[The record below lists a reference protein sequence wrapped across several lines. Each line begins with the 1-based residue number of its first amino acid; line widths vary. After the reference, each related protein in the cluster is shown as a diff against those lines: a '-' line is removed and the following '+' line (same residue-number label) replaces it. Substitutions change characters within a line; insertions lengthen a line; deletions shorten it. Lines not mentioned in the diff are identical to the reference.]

1 MESDS
6 HRHSN
11 QPILIFLLTIQKK
24 IVSILSIIFKLFFKI
39 STFIKSNILKKHI
52 LEKEKSEVSEEYI
65 KLLICRS
72 EEEGIIQTYEKNM
85 IESIF
90 KFNDTRSKDIMT
102 SRKDTF
108 SINIDDDIKENID
121 KLLKSNYSRI
131 PVYKDNIDNII
142 GIVHVRDILIQAK
155 DRGFDNINLEEI
167 MHKPYF
173 VPTSEKTNE
182 LFKILQSKKIHMAI
196 LIDEYGGFCGIVTM
210 EDLVEEIVGDIED
223 EYDKE
228 NNDIIKINE
237 SIFIVDCSIELNEF
251 NEVFNLELEEGE
263 YNTLNGYII
272 NRLGDIPKSNEKVRI
287 KVDNVNI
294 EVVKVSNK
302 KIEKVRVS
310 YIN

>member
-1 MESDS
+1 
-6 HRHSN
+6 
-11 QPILIFLLTIQKK
+11 
-24 IVSILSIIFKLFFKI
+24 
-39 STFIKSNILKKHI
+39 
-52 LEKEKSEVSEEYI
+52 
-65 KLLICRS
+65 
-72 EEEGIIQTYEKNM
+72 
-85 IESIF
+85 
-90 KFNDTRSKDIMT
+90 MT

-108 SINIDDDIKENID
+108 SINIDDDIEENID
-121 KLLKSNYSRI
+121 KLLNSNYSRI

-155 DRGFDNINLEEI
+155 DRGFENINLEEI

-182 LFKILQSKKIHMAI
+182 LFKILQNNKIHMAI

-228 NNDIIKINE
+228 NNNILKINE
-237 SIFIVDCSIELNEF
+237 RIFIVDCSIELDEF
-251 NEVFNLELEEGE
+251 NEAFNLELEEGE

-272 NRLGDIPKSNEKVRI
+272 NQLGEIPKSNEKVEI

-294 EVVKVSNK
+294 EVIKVSNK
-302 KIEKVRVS
+302 KIEKVKVS

>member
-24 IVSILSIIFKLFFKI
+24 IISILSILLRPFFKI
-39 STFIKSNILKKHI
+39 STFIKSNILKKYRS
-52 LEKEKSEVSEEYI
+52 EKENGKVSEEYI
-65 KLLICRS
+65 KSLICKS
-72 EEEGIIQTYEKNM
+72 EEEGVIQTYEKDM

-90 KFNDTRSKDIMT
+90 KFNDKRSKDIMT

-108 SINIDDDIKENID
+108 SINIDDDVEENID
-121 KLLKSNYSRI
+121 KLLNSNYSRI

-142 GIVHVRDILIQAK
+142 GIVHVRDILIHAK
-155 DRGFDNINLEEI
+155 DIGFENINLEEI

-173 VPTSEKTNE
+173 VPTSKKTNE
-182 LFKILQSKKIHMAI
+182 LFKILQSNKIHMAI

-228 NNDIIKINE
+228 NNNIVKINE
-237 SIFIVDCSIELNEF
+237 SIFIVDCSIELDEF
-251 NEVFNLELEEGE
+251 NEAFNLELEEGE

-272 NRLGDIPKSNEKVRI
+272 NQLGEIPKSNEKVEI
-287 KVDNVNI
+287 NLDNINI

>member
-24 IVSILSIIFKLFFKI
+24 IISILSILLRPFFKI
-39 STFIKSNILKKHI
+39 STFIKSNILKKYRS
-52 LEKEKSEVSEEYI
+52 EKENGKVSEEYI
-65 KLLICRS
+65 KSLICKS
-72 EEEGIIQTYEKNM
+72 EEEGVIQTYEKDM

-90 KFNDTRSKDIMT
+90 KFNDKRSKDIMT

-108 SINIDDDIKENID
+108 SINIDDDVEENID
-121 KLLKSNYSRI
+121 KLLHSNYSRI

-142 GIVHVRDILIQAK
+142 GIVHVRDILIHAK
-155 DRGFDNINLEEI
+155 DIGFENINLEEI

-173 VPTSEKTNE
+173 VPTSKKTNE
-182 LFKILQSKKIHMAI
+182 LFKILQGNKIHMAI

-228 NNDIIKINE
+228 NNNIVKINE
-237 SIFIVDCSIELNEF
+237 SIFIVDCSIELDEF
-251 NEVFNLELEEGE
+251 NEAFNLELEEGE

-272 NRLGDIPKSNEKVRI
+272 TKLGEIPKSNEKVVI
-287 KVDNVNI
+287 NVDNINI

>member
-24 IVSILSIIFKLFFKI
+24 IISILSILLRPFFKI
-39 STFIKSNILKKHI
+39 STFIKSNILKKYRS
-52 LEKEKSEVSEEYI
+52 EKENGKVSEEYI
-65 KLLICRS
+65 KSLICKS
-72 EEEGIIQTYEKNM
+72 EEEGVIQTYEKDM

-90 KFNDTRSKDIMT
+90 KFNDKRSKDIMT

-108 SINIDDDIKENID
+108 SINIDDDVEENID
-121 KLLKSNYSRI
+121 KLLNSNYSRI

-142 GIVHVRDILIQAK
+142 GIVHVRDILIHAK
-155 DRGFDNINLEEI
+155 DIGFENINLEEI

-173 VPTSEKTNE
+173 VPTSKKTNE
-182 LFKILQSKKIHMAI
+182 LFKILQSNKIHMAI

-228 NNDIIKINE
+228 NNNIVKINE
-237 SIFIVDCSIELNEF
+237 SIFIVNCSIELDEF
-251 NEVFNLELEEGE
+251 NEAFNLELEEGE

-272 NRLGDIPKSNEKVRI
+272 NQLGEIPKSNEKVEI
-287 KVDNVNI
+287 NLDNINI

>member
-1 MESDS
+1 
-6 HRHSN
+6 
-11 QPILIFLLTIQKK
+11 
-24 IVSILSIIFKLFFKI
+24 
-39 STFIKSNILKKHI
+39 
-52 LEKEKSEVSEEYI
+52 
-65 KLLICRS
+65 
-72 EEEGIIQTYEKNM
+72 
-85 IESIF
+85 
-90 KFNDTRSKDIMT
+90 MT

-108 SINIDDDIKENID
+108 SINIDDDVEENID
-121 KLLKSNYSRI
+121 KLLHSNYSRI

-142 GIVHVRDILIQAK
+142 GIVHVRDILIHAK
-155 DRGFDNINLEEI
+155 DRGFENINLEEI

-173 VPTSEKTNE
+173 VPTSKKTNE
-182 LFKILQSKKIHMAI
+182 LFKILQGNKIHMAI

-228 NNDIIKINE
+228 NNNIVKINE
-237 SIFIVDCSIELNEF
+237 SIFIVDCSIELDEF
-251 NEVFNLELEEGE
+251 NEAFNLELEEGE

-272 NRLGDIPKSNEKVRI
+272 TQLGEIPKANEKVVI
-287 KVDNVNI
+287 NVDNINI

>member
-24 IVSILSIIFKLFFKI
+24 IISILSILLRPFLKI
-39 STFIKSNILKKHI
+39 STFIKSNILKKYRS
-52 LEKEKSEVSEEYI
+52 EKENGKVSEEYI
-65 KLLICRS
+65 KSLICKS
-72 EEEGIIQTYEKNM
+72 EEEGVIQTYEKDM

-108 SINIDDDIKENID
+108 SINIDDDVEENID
-121 KLLKSNYSRI
+121 KLLHSNYSRI

-142 GIVHVRDILIQAK
+142 GIVHVRDILIHAK
-155 DRGFDNINLEEI
+155 DIGFENINLEEI

-173 VPTSEKTNE
+173 VPTSKKTNE
-182 LFKILQSKKIHMAI
+182 LFKILQGNKIHMAI

-228 NNDIIKINE
+228 NNNIVKINE
-237 SIFIVDCSIELNEF
+237 SIFIVDCSIELDEF
-251 NEVFNLELEEGE
+251 NEAFNLELEEGE

-272 NRLGDIPKSNEKVRI
+272 TKLGEIPKSNEKVVI
-287 KVDNVNI
+287 NVDNINI

>member
-24 IVSILSIIFKLFFKI
+24 IISILSILLRPFLKI
-39 STFIKSNILKKHI
+39 STFIKSNILKKYRS
-52 LEKEKSEVSEEYI
+52 EKENGKVSEEYI
-65 KLLICRS
+65 KSLICKS
-72 EEEGIIQTYEKNM
+72 EEEGVIQTYEKDM

-90 KFNDTRSKDIMT
+90 KFNDKRSKDIMT

-108 SINIDDDIKENID
+108 SINIDDDVEENID
-121 KLLKSNYSRI
+121 KLLHSNYSRI

-142 GIVHVRDILIQAK
+142 GIVHVRDILIHAK
-155 DRGFDNINLEEI
+155 DRGFENINLEEI

-173 VPTSEKTNE
+173 VPTSKKTNE
-182 LFKILQSKKIHMAI
+182 LFKILQSNKIHMAI

-228 NNDIIKINE
+228 NNNIVKINE
-237 SIFIVDCSIELNEF
+237 SIFIVDCSIELDEF
-251 NEVFNLELEEGE
+251 NEAFNLELEEGE

-272 NRLGDIPKSNEKVRI
+272 TKLGEIPKSNEKVVI
-287 KVDNVNI
+287 NVDNINI

>member
-24 IVSILSIIFKLFFKI
+24 IISILSILLRPFFKI
-39 STFIKSNILKKHI
+39 STFIKSNILKKYRS
-52 LEKEKSEVSEEYI
+52 EKENGKVSEEYI
-65 KLLICRS
+65 KSLICKS
-72 EEEGIIQTYEKNM
+72 EEEGVIQTYEKDM

-90 KFNDTRSKDIMT
+90 KFNDKRSKDIMT

-108 SINIDDDIKENID
+108 SINIDDDVEENID
-121 KLLKSNYSRI
+121 KLLNSNYSRI

-142 GIVHVRDILIQAK
+142 GIVHVRDILIHAK
-155 DRGFDNINLEEI
+155 DIGFENINLEEI

-173 VPTSEKTNE
+173 VPTSKKTNE
-182 LFKILQSKKIHMAI
+182 LFKILQSNKIHMAI

-228 NNDIIKINE
+228 NNNIVKINE
-237 SIFIVDCSIELNEF
+237 SIFIVNCSIELDEF
-251 NEVFNLELEEGE
+251 NEAFNLELEEGE

-272 NRLGDIPKSNEKVRI
+272 TKLGEIPKSNEKVVI
-287 KVDNVNI
+287 NVDNINI

>member
-24 IVSILSIIFKLFFKI
+24 IVSILSIILRPFFKI
-39 STFIKSNILKKHI
+39 ITFIKSNILKK
-52 LEKEKSEVSEEYI
+52 ENGKVSEEYI
-65 KLLICRS
+65 KSLICKS

-90 KFNDTRSKDIMT
+90 KFNDTKSKDIMT

-108 SINIDDDIKENID
+108 SINIDDDIEENID
-121 KLLKSNYSRI
+121 KLLNSNYSRI
-131 PVYKDNIDNII
+131 P
-142 GIVHVRDILIQAK
+142 
-155 DRGFDNINLEEI
+155 
-167 MHKPYF
+167 YF
-173 VPTSEKTNE
+173 VPTSKKTNE
-182 LFKILQSKKIHMAI
+182 LFKILQNNKIQMAI

-228 NNDIIKINE
+228 NNNILKINE
-237 SIFIVDCSIELNEF
+237 RIFIVDCSIELDEF
-251 NEVFNLELEEGE
+251 NEAFNLELEEGE

-272 NRLGDIPKSNEKVRI
+272 NQLGEIPKSNEKVEI
-287 KVDNVNI
+287 KVENVNI

-302 KIEKVRVS
+302 KIEKVKVS

>member
-6 HRHSN
+6 HRYSN

-24 IVSILSIIFKLFFKI
+24 ILSIISIIFKPFINLKA
-39 STFIKSNILKKHI
+39 FIKLDLLKKYNG
-52 LEKEKSEVSEEYI
+52 EVSEEYI
-65 KLLICRS
+65 KSLICKS
-72 EEEGIIQTYEKNM
+72 EEEGVIQTYEKNM

-90 KFNDTRSKDIMT
+90 KFNDTKSKDIMT

-108 SINIDDDIKENID
+108 CINIDDNIEENID

-131 PVYKDNIDNII
+131 PVYKDNVDNII
-142 GIVHVRDILIQAK
+142 GILHVRDILIQAK
-155 DRGFDNINLEEI
+155 NSGFDNINLEKI

-173 VPTSEKTNE
+173 VPTTEKTNE
-182 LFKILQSKKIHMAI
+182 LFKILQNNKIHMAI

-210 EDLVEEIVGDIED
+210 EDLLEEIVGNIED

-228 NNDIIKINE
+228 NNYIVNINE
-237 SIFIVDCSIELNEF
+237 RTFLVDCSIELQEF
-251 NEVFNLELEEGE
+251 NEVFNLKLEEGN

-272 NRLGDIPKSNEKVRI
+272 NKLGEIPKSSEKVAI
-287 KVDNVNI
+287 NIDNINI

-302 KIEKVRVS
+302 KIEKVKIS
-310 YIN
+310 YIKN

>member
-24 IVSILSIIFKLFFKI
+24 IISILSILLRPFFKI
-39 STFIKSNILKKHI
+39 STFIKSNILKKYRS
-52 LEKEKSEVSEEYI
+52 EKENGKVSEEYI
-65 KLLICRS
+65 KSLICKS
-72 EEEGIIQTYEKNM
+72 EEEGVIQTYEKDM

-90 KFNDTRSKDIMT
+90 KFNDKRSKDIMT

-108 SINIDDDIKENID
+108 SINIDDDVEENID
-121 KLLKSNYSRI
+121 KLLNSNYSRI

-142 GIVHVRDILIQAK
+142 GIVHVRDILIHAK
-155 DRGFDNINLEEI
+155 DIGFENINLEEI

-173 VPTSEKTNE
+173 VPTSKKTNE
-182 LFKILQSKKIHMAI
+182 LFKILQSNKIHMAI

-228 NNDIIKINE
+228 NNNIVKINE
-237 SIFIVDCSIELNEF
+237 SIFIVDCSIELDEF
-251 NEVFNLELEEGE
+251 NEAFNLELEEGE

-272 NRLGDIPKSNEKVRI
+272 TKLGEIPKSNEKVEI
-287 KVDNVNI
+287 NLDNINI

>member
-24 IVSILSIIFKLFFKI
+24 IISILSILLRPFLKI
-39 STFIKSNILKKHI
+39 STFIKSNILKKYRS
-52 LEKEKSEVSEEYI
+52 EKENGKVSEEYI
-65 KLLICRS
+65 KSLICKS
-72 EEEGIIQTYEKNM
+72 EEEGVIQTYEKDM

-108 SINIDDDIKENID
+108 SINIDDDVEENID
-121 KLLKSNYSRI
+121 KLLNSNYSRI

-142 GIVHVRDILIQAK
+142 GIVHVRDILIHAK
-155 DRGFDNINLEEI
+155 DIGFENINLEEI

-173 VPTSEKTNE
+173 VPTSKKTNE
-182 LFKILQSKKIHMAI
+182 LFKILQGNKIHMAI

-228 NNDIIKINE
+228 NNNIVKINE
-237 SIFIVDCSIELNEF
+237 SIFIVDCSIELDEF
-251 NEVFNLELEEGE
+251 NEAFNLELEEGE

-272 NRLGDIPKSNEKVRI
+272 TKLGEIPKSNEKVVI
-287 KVDNVNI
+287 NVDNINI

>member
-1 MESDS
+1 MESDP

-11 QPILIFLLTIQKK
+11 EPILIFLLTIQKK
-24 IVSILSIIFKLFFKI
+24 IISILSILLRPFLKI
-39 STFIKSNILKKHI
+39 STFIKSNILKKYR
-52 LEKEKSEVSEEYI
+52 LEKENGKVSEEYI
-65 KLLICRS
+65 KSLICKS
-72 EEEGIIQTYEKNM
+72 EEEGVIQTYEKNM

-90 KFNDTRSKDIMT
+90 KFNDKRSKDIMT

-108 SINIDDDIKENID
+108 SINIDDDVEENID
-121 KLLKSNYSRI
+121 KLLNSNYSRI

-142 GIVHVRDILIQAK
+142 GIVHVRDILIHAK
-155 DRGFDNINLEEI
+155 DIGFENINLEEI

-173 VPTSEKTNE
+173 VPTSKKTNE
-182 LFKILQSKKIHMAI
+182 LFKILQSNKIHMAI

-228 NNDIIKINE
+228 NNNIVKINE
-237 SIFIVDCSIELNEF
+237 SIFIVDCSIELDEF
-251 NEVFNLELEEGE
+251 NEAFHLELEEGE

-272 NRLGDIPKSNEKVRI
+272 NQLGEIPKSNEKVEI
-287 KVDNVNI
+287 NLDNINI

>member
-24 IVSILSIIFKLFFKI
+24 IISILSILLRPFLKI
-39 STFIKSNILKKHI
+39 STFIKSNILKKYRS
-52 LEKEKSEVSEEYI
+52 EKENGKVSEEYI
-65 KLLICRS
+65 KSLICKS
-72 EEEGIIQTYEKNM
+72 EEEGVIQTYEKDM

-90 KFNDTRSKDIMT
+90 KFNDKRSKDIMT

-108 SINIDDDIKENID
+108 SINIDDDVEENID
-121 KLLKSNYSRI
+121 KLLNSNYSRI

-142 GIVHVRDILIQAK
+142 GIVHVRDILIHAK
-155 DRGFDNINLEEI
+155 DIGFENINLEEI

-173 VPTSEKTNE
+173 VPTSKKTNE
-182 LFKILQSKKIHMAI
+182 LFKILQSNKIHMAI

-228 NNDIIKINE
+228 NNNIVKINE
-237 SIFIVDCSIELNEF
+237 SIFIVDCSIELDEF
-251 NEVFNLELEEGE
+251 NEAFNLELEEGE

-272 NRLGDIPKSNEKVRI
+272 TKLGEIPKSNEKVVI
-287 KVDNVNI
+287 NVDNINI

>member
-24 IVSILSIIFKLFFKI
+24 IISILSILLRPFFKI
-39 STFIKSNILKKHI
+39 STFIKSNILKKYRS
-52 LEKEKSEVSEEYI
+52 EKENGKVSEEYI
-65 KLLICRS
+65 KSLICKS
-72 EEEGIIQTYEKNM
+72 EEEGVIQTYEKDM

-90 KFNDTRSKDIMT
+90 KFNDKRSKDIMT

-108 SINIDDDIKENID
+108 SINIDDDVEENID
-121 KLLKSNYSRI
+121 KLLHSNYSRI

-142 GIVHVRDILIQAK
+142 GIVHVRDILIHAK
-155 DRGFDNINLEEI
+155 DRGFENINLEEI

-173 VPTSEKTNE
+173 VPTSKKTNE
-182 LFKILQSKKIHMAI
+182 LFKILQGNKIHMAI

-228 NNDIIKINE
+228 NNNIVKINE
-237 SIFIVDCSIELNEF
+237 SIFIVDCSIELDEF

-272 NRLGDIPKSNEKVRI
+272 TKLGEIPKSNEKVVI
-287 KVDNVNI
+287 NVDNINI

>member
-24 IVSILSIIFKLFFKI
+24 IVSILSIILRPFLKI
-39 STFIKSNILKKHI
+39 ITFIKSNILKK
-52 LEKEKSEVSEEYI
+52 ENGKVSEEYI
-65 KLLICRS
+65 KSLICKS

-85 IESIF
+85 IERIF
-90 KFNDTRSKDIMT
+90 KFNDTKSKDIMT

-108 SINIDDDIKENID
+108 SINIDDDIEENID
-121 KLLKSNYSRI
+121 KLLNSNYSRI

-155 DRGFDNINLEEI
+155 DRGFENINLEEI

-173 VPTSEKTNE
+173 VPTSKKTNE
-182 LFKILQSKKIHMAI
+182 LFKILQNNKIQMAI

-228 NNDIIKINE
+228 NNNILKINE
-237 SIFIVDCSIELNEF
+237 RIFIVDCSIELDEF
-251 NEVFNLELEEGE
+251 NEAFNLELEEGE

-272 NRLGDIPKSNEKVRI
+272 NQLGEIPKSNEKVEI

-294 EVVKVSNK
+294 EVIKVSNK
-302 KIEKVRVS
+302 KIEKVKVS

>member
-24 IVSILSIIFKLFFKI
+24 IISILSILLRPFFKI
-39 STFIKSNILKKHI
+39 STFIKSNILKKYRS
-52 LEKEKSEVSEEYI
+52 EKENGKVSEEYI
-65 KLLICRS
+65 KSLICKS
-72 EEEGIIQTYEKNM
+72 EEEGVIQTYEKDM

-108 SINIDDDIKENID
+108 SINIDDDVEENID
-121 KLLKSNYSRI
+121 KLLHSNYSRI

-142 GIVHVRDILIQAK
+142 GIVHVRDILIHAK
-155 DRGFDNINLEEI
+155 DRGFENINLEEI

-173 VPTSEKTNE
+173 VPTSKKTNE
-182 LFKILQSKKIHMAI
+182 LFKILQGNKIHMAI

-223 EYDKE
+223 E
-228 NNDIIKINE
+228 
-237 SIFIVDCSIELNEF
+237 CSIELDEF
-251 NEVFNLELEEGE
+251 NEAFNLELEEGE

-272 NRLGDIPKSNEKVRI
+272 TQLGEIPKANEKVVI
-287 KVDNVNI
+287 NVDNINI

>member
-24 IVSILSIIFKLFFKI
+24 IISILSILLRPFFKI
-39 STFIKSNILKKHI
+39 STFIKSNILKKYRS
-52 LEKEKSEVSEEYI
+52 EKENGKVSEEYI
-65 KLLICRS
+65 KSLICKS
-72 EEEGIIQTYEKNM
+72 EEEGVIQTYEKDM

-90 KFNDTRSKDIMT
+90 KFNDKRSKDIMT

-108 SINIDDDIKENID
+108 SINIDDDVEENID
-121 KLLKSNYSRI
+121 KLLHSNYSRI

-142 GIVHVRDILIQAK
+142 GIVHVRDILIHAK
-155 DRGFDNINLEEI
+155 DIGFENINLEEI

-173 VPTSEKTNE
+173 VPTSKKTNE
-182 LFKILQSKKIHMAI
+182 LFKILQGNKIHMAI

-228 NNDIIKINE
+228 NNNIVKINE
-237 SIFIVDCSIELNEF
+237 SIFIVDCSIELDEF

-272 NRLGDIPKSNEKVRI
+272 TKLGEIPKSNEKVVI
-287 KVDNVNI
+287 NVDNINI

>member
-24 IVSILSIIFKLFFKI
+24 IISILSILLRPFFKI
-39 STFIKSNILKKHI
+39 STFIKSNILKKYRS
-52 LEKEKSEVSEEYI
+52 EKENGKVSEEYI
-65 KLLICRS
+65 KSLICKS
-72 EEEGIIQTYEKNM
+72 EEEGVIQTYEKDM

-108 SINIDDDIKENID
+108 SINIDDDVEENID
-121 KLLKSNYSRI
+121 KLLHSNYSRI

-142 GIVHVRDILIQAK
+142 GIVHVRDILIHAK
-155 DRGFDNINLEEI
+155 DIGFENINLEEI

-173 VPTSEKTNE
+173 VPTSKKTNE
-182 LFKILQSKKIHMAI
+182 LFKILQSNKIHMAI

-228 NNDIIKINE
+228 NNNIVKINE
-237 SIFIVDCSIELNEF
+237 SIFIVDCSIELDEF
-251 NEVFNLELEEGE
+251 NEAFNLELEEGE

-272 NRLGDIPKSNEKVRI
+272 NQLGEIPKSNEKVEI
-287 KVDNVNI
+287 NLDNINI

>member
-24 IVSILSIIFKLFFKI
+24 IVSILSIILRPFLKI
-39 STFIKSNILKKHI
+39 ITFIKSNILKK
-52 LEKEKSEVSEEYI
+52 ENGKVSEEYI
-65 KLLICRS
+65 KSLICKS

-90 KFNDTRSKDIMT
+90 KFNDTKSKDIMT

-108 SINIDDDIKENID
+108 SINIDDDIEENID
-121 KLLKSNYSRI
+121 KLLNSKYSRI
-131 PVYKDNIDNII
+131 PLYKDNIDNII

-155 DRGFDNINLEEI
+155 DRGFENINLEEI
-167 MHKPYF
+167 MQKPYF

-182 LFKILQSKKIHMAI
+182 LFKILQNNKIHMAI

-228 NNDIIKINE
+228 NNNILKINE
-237 SIFIVDCSIELNEF
+237 RIFIVDCSIELDEF
-251 NEVFNLELEEGE
+251 NEAFNLELEEGE

-272 NRLGDIPKSNEKVRI
+272 NQLGEIPKSNEKVEI

-294 EVVKVSNK
+294 EVIKVSNK
-302 KIEKVRVS
+302 KIEKVKVS

>member
-24 IVSILSIIFKLFFKI
+24 IISILSILLRPFLKI
-39 STFIKSNILKKHI
+39 STFIKSNILKKYRS
-52 LEKEKSEVSEEYI
+52 EKENGKVSEEYI
-65 KLLICRS
+65 KSLICKS
-72 EEEGIIQTYEKNM
+72 EEEGVIQTYEKDM

-108 SINIDDDIKENID
+108 SINIDDDVEENID
-121 KLLKSNYSRI
+121 KLLHSNYSRI

-142 GIVHVRDILIQAK
+142 GIVHVRDILIHAK
-155 DRGFDNINLEEI
+155 DIGFENINLEEI

-173 VPTSEKTNE
+173 VPTSKKTNE
-182 LFKILQSKKIHMAI
+182 LFKILQGNKIHMAI

-228 NNDIIKINE
+228 NNNIVKINE
-237 SIFIVDCSIELNEF
+237 SIFIVDCSIELDEF
-251 NEVFNLELEEGE
+251 NEAFNLELEEGE

-272 NRLGDIPKSNEKVRI
+272 TQLGEIPKANEKVVI
-287 KVDNVNI
+287 NVDNINI

>member
-1 MESDS
+1 MESDP

-11 QPILIFLLTIQKK
+11 EPILIFLLTIQKK
-24 IVSILSIIFKLFFKI
+24 IISILSILLRPFLKI
-39 STFIKSNILKKHI
+39 STFIKSNILKKYRS
-52 LEKEKSEVSEEYI
+52 EKENGKVSEEYI
-65 KLLICRS
+65 KSLICKS
-72 EEEGIIQTYEKNM
+72 EEEGVIQTYEKNM

-90 KFNDTRSKDIMT
+90 KFNDKRSKDIMT

-108 SINIDDDIKENID
+108 SINIDDDVEENID
-121 KLLKSNYSRI
+121 KLLNSNYSRI

-142 GIVHVRDILIQAK
+142 GIVHVRDILIHAK
-155 DRGFDNINLEEI
+155 DRGFENINLEEI

-173 VPTSEKTNE
+173 VPTSKKTNE
-182 LFKILQSKKIHMAI
+182 LFKILQGNKIHMAI

-228 NNDIIKINE
+228 NNNIVKINE
-237 SIFIVDCSIELNEF
+237 SIFIVDCSIELDEF
-251 NEVFNLELEEGE
+251 NEAFNLELEEGE

-272 NRLGDIPKSNEKVRI
+272 TKLGEIPKSNEKVVI
-287 KVDNVNI
+287 NVDNINI

>member
-24 IVSILSIIFKLFFKI
+24 IVSILSIILRPFLKI
-39 STFIKSNILKKHI
+39 ITFIKSNILKK
-52 LEKEKSEVSEEYI
+52 ENGKVSEEYI
-65 KLLICRS
+65 KSLICKS

-90 KFNDTRSKDIMT
+90 KFNDTKSKDIMT

-108 SINIDDDIKENID
+108 SINIDDDIEENID
-121 KLLKSNYSRI
+121 KLLNSNYSRI

-155 DRGFDNINLEEI
+155 DRGFENINLEEI

-173 VPTSEKTNE
+173 VPTSKKTNE
-182 LFKILQSKKIHMAI
+182 LFKILQNNKIHMAI

-228 NNDIIKINE
+228 NNNILKINE
-237 SIFIVDCSIELNEF
+237 RIFIVDCSIELDEF
-251 NEVFNLELEEGE
+251 NEAFNLELEEGE

-272 NRLGDIPKSNEKVRI
+272 NQLGEIPKSNEKVEI
-287 KVDNVNI
+287 KVENVNI

-302 KIEKVRVS
+302 KIEKVKVS

>member
-24 IVSILSIIFKLFFKI
+24 IISILSILLRPFLKI
-39 STFIKSNILKKHI
+39 STFIKSNILKKYRS
-52 LEKEKSEVSEEYI
+52 EKENGKVSEEYI
-65 KLLICRS
+65 KSLICKS
-72 EEEGIIQTYEKNM
+72 EEEGVIQTYEKDM
-85 IESIF
+85 IEGIF

-108 SINIDDDIKENID
+108 SINIDDDVEENID
-121 KLLKSNYSRI
+121 KLLHSNYSRI

-142 GIVHVRDILIQAK
+142 GIVHVRDILIHAK
-155 DRGFDNINLEEI
+155 DRGFENINLEEI

-173 VPTSEKTNE
+173 VPTSKKTNE
-182 LFKILQSKKIHMAI
+182 LFKILQGNKIHMAI

-228 NNDIIKINE
+228 NNNIVKINE
-237 SIFIVDCSIELNEF
+237 SIFIVDCSIELDEF
-251 NEVFNLELEEGE
+251 NEAFNLELEEGE

-272 NRLGDIPKSNEKVRI
+272 NQLGEIPKSNEKVEI
-287 KVDNVNI
+287 NLDNINI

>member
-24 IVSILSIIFKLFFKI
+24 IISILSILLRPFLKI
-39 STFIKSNILKKHI
+39 STFIKSNILKKYRS
-52 LEKEKSEVSEEYI
+52 EKENGKVSEEYI
-65 KLLICRS
+65 KSLICKS
-72 EEEGIIQTYEKNM
+72 EEEGVIQTYEKDM

-90 KFNDTRSKDIMT
+90 KFNDKRSKDIMT

-108 SINIDDDIKENID
+108 SINIDDDVEENID
-121 KLLKSNYSRI
+121 KLLHSNYSRI

-142 GIVHVRDILIQAK
+142 GIVHVRDILIHAK
-155 DRGFDNINLEEI
+155 DIGFENINLEEI

-173 VPTSEKTNE
+173 VPTSKKTNE
-182 LFKILQSKKIHMAI
+182 LFKILQGNKIHMAI

-228 NNDIIKINE
+228 NNNIVKINE
-237 SIFIVDCSIELNEF
+237 SIFIVDCSIELDEF

-272 NRLGDIPKSNEKVRI
+272 TKLGEIPKSNEKVVI
-287 KVDNVNI
+287 NVDNINI

>member
-24 IVSILSIIFKLFFKI
+24 IVSILSIILRPFLKI
-39 STFIKSNILKKHI
+39 ITFIKSNILKK
-52 LEKEKSEVSEEYI
+52 ENGKVSEEYI
-65 KLLICRS
+65 KSLICKS

-90 KFNDTRSKDIMT
+90 KFNDTKSKDIMT

-108 SINIDDDIKENID
+108 SINIDDDI
-121 KLLKSNYSRI
+121 
-131 PVYKDNIDNII
+131 
-142 GIVHVRDILIQAK
+142 
-155 DRGFDNINLEEI
+155 
-167 MHKPYF
+167 
-173 VPTSEKTNE
+173 
-182 LFKILQSKKIHMAI
+182 
-196 LIDEYGGFCGIVTM
+196 
-210 EDLVEEIVGDIED
+210 ED

-228 NNDIIKINE
+228 NNNILKINE
-237 SIFIVDCSIELNEF
+237 RIFIVDCSIELDEF
-251 NEVFNLELEEGE
+251 NEAFNLELEEGE

-272 NRLGDIPKSNEKVRI
+272 NQLGEIPKSNEKVEI
-287 KVDNVNI
+287 KVENVNI

-302 KIEKVRVS
+302 KIEKVKVS

>member
-1 MESDS
+1 MESDP

-11 QPILIFLLTIQKK
+11 EPILIFLLTIQKK
-24 IVSILSIIFKLFFKI
+24 IISILSILLRPFLQI
-39 STFIKSNILKKHI
+39 STFIKSNISPKYR
-52 LEKEKSEVSEEYI
+52 LEKKNGKVSEEYI
-65 KLLICRS
+65 KSLICKS
-72 EEEGIIQTYEKNM
+72 EEEGVIQTYEKNM

-108 SINIDDDIKENID
+108 SINIDDDVEENID
-121 KLLKSNYSRI
+121 KLLHSNYSRI

-142 GIVHVRDILIQAK
+142 GIIHVRDILIQAK
-155 DRGFDNINLEEI
+155 DIGFENINLEEI

-173 VPTSEKTNE
+173 VPTSKKTNE
-182 LFKILQSKKIHMAI
+182 LFKILQGNKIQMAI

-228 NNDIIKINE
+228 NNNIVKINE
-237 SIFIVDCSIELNEF
+237 SIFIVDCSIELDEF

-272 NRLGDIPKSNEKVRI
+272 NQLGEIPKSNEKVEI
-287 KVDNVNI
+287 NLDNINI
-294 EVVKVSNK
+294 EIVKVSNK

>member
-11 QPILIFLLTIQKK
+11 EPILIFLLTIQKK
-24 IVSILSIIFKLFFKI
+24 IISILSILLRPFLQI
-39 STFIKSNILKKHI
+39 STFIKSNISPKYR
-52 LEKEKSEVSEEYI
+52 LEKKNGKVSEEYI
-65 KLLICRS
+65 KSLICKS
-72 EEEGIIQTYEKNM
+72 EEEGVIQTYEKNM

-108 SINIDDDIKENID
+108 SINIDDDVEENID
-121 KLLKSNYSRI
+121 KLLHSNYSRI

-155 DRGFDNINLEEI
+155 DIGFENINLEEI

-173 VPTSEKTNE
+173 VPTSKKTNE
-182 LFKILQSKKIHMAI
+182 LFKILQGNKIHMAI

-228 NNDIIKINE
+228 NNNIVKINE
-237 SIFIVDCSIELNEF
+237 SIFIVDCSIKLDEF

-272 NRLGDIPKSNEKVRI
+272 NQLGEIPKSNEKVEI
-287 KVDNVNI
+287 NLDNINI